1 VTAHAVGRVL
11 AEGLFCAMLDPWV
24 SSQLFPPF
32 MIACSHSARFSAHR
46 FLKSLLLAL
55 LAFCAAPPAEAQQR
69 PAAGIV
75 PTSDIGATREPQGFP
90 RYAGSVLA
98 GGSNAAFD
106 EMTLVTAPLVR
117 AQGRTD
123 GRGNAMFLPPEAQK
137 AEGRR
142 TRLVY
147 VVPAGRSPLEVVRG
161 YQQTVRER
169 GGESVF
175 ECADAECGGNT
186 RLGATAGGNTT
197 GILNLMMPASEVPQR
212 NGEPVQCAVDNNG
225 RTQQRFAQ
233 MRLPNDG
240 GHVAVLSYVL
250 GDYSGGSECRA
261 WTGRTVAIV
270 NIIETQAREQ
280 RMELVRADAMG
291 ASMAR
296 DGKVTFYAILFDTA
310 RAEIKPESQPQ
321 IAEMAAYLRANPA
334 LRVLIVGHTDNQGGL
349 DYNVDLSR
357 RRAASVVSALS
368 SAGIPGNRLTP
379 QGVGMAAPV
388 STNET
393 DEGRAKNRRV
403 EMVRF

>member
-1 VTAHAVGRVL
+1 MIIDPVSPSLRK
-11 AEGLFCAMLDPWV
+11 LFACA
-24 SSQLFPPF
+24 
-32 MIACSHSARFSAHR
+32 I
-46 FLKSLLLAL
+46 LAL
-55 LAFCAAPPAEAQQR
+55 VLGSLTVIEASAQQR
-69 PAAGIV
+69 SAVGAV
-75 PTSDIGATREPQGFP
+75 PTADQGSAREPQGFP
-90 RYAGSVLA
+90 RYAGSILA

-117 AQGRTD
+117 AAGRTD
-123 GRGNAMFLPPEAQK
+123 ARNNALFLPPEAQK
-137 AEGRR
+137 GEGRR

-147 VVPAGRSPLEVVRG
+147 VIPVGRSPLEVVRG
-161 YQQTVRER
+161 YQQLVRER

-186 RLGATAGGNTT
+186 RLGAAMGGNTT

-212 NGEPVQCAVDNNG
+212 NGDPVQCAVDNNS

-233 MRLPNDG
+233 MRLANDG

-296 DGKVTFYAILFDTA
+296 DGKVTFYAIQFDTA

-321 IAEMAAYLRANPA
+321 ISEMVSYLRANPA

-357 RRAASVVSALS
+357 RRAASVTSALS
-368 SAGIPGNRLTP
+368 AAGIAVSRLTP

>member
-1 VTAHAVGRVL
+1 MFIEDPTHPLHTPPLMTMPSARTSSIRHAFTVVL
-11 AEGLFCAMLDPWV
+11 AICTSL
-24 SSQLFPPF
+24 
-32 MIACSHSARFSAHR
+32 IAFDGSD
-46 FLKSLLLAL
+46 
-55 LAFCAAPPAEAQQR
+55 AQQR
-69 PAAGIV
+69 PGLGAV
-75 PTSDIGATREPQGFP
+75 PTADAGPAREPQGFP
-90 RYAGSVLA
+90 RYAGSIIA

-117 AQGRTD
+117 AAGRTD
-123 GRGNAMFLPPEAQK
+123 ARNNAVFLPAEAQK

-147 VVPAGRSPLEVVRG
+147 VIPPGRSPLEVVRG

-169 GGESVF
+169 GGDSVF
-175 ECADAECGGNT
+175 ECAEAECGGNT
-186 RLGATAGGNTT
+186 RLGATSGGNTT
-197 GILNLMMPASEVPQR
+197 GVLNLMMPASDVPQR
-212 NGEPVQCAVDNNG
+212 NGDPVQCAVDNNA
-225 RTQQRFAQ
+225 RTQQRFTQ
-233 MRLPNDG
+233 MRLANGG

-296 DGKVTFYAILFDTA
+296 DGKVTFYAIQFDTA
-310 RAEIKPESQPQ
+310 RAEIRPESQPQ
-321 IAEMAAYLRANPA
+321 IAEMVAYLRANPA

-349 DYNVDLSR
+349 DYNIDLSR
-357 RRAASVVSALS
+357 RRAASVASALS
-368 SAGIPGNRLTP
+368 AAGIAASRLTP

-388 STNET
+388 STNDT